1 MKHGDIRNHRTE
13 TSFAPVEIWRTTDGQ
28 AVPVVP
34 SSITQTV
41 SERYCERCGW
51 IEQKGVI
58 GALTWIAH
66 HEDHNGHDAE
76 LSTGHSSDS
85 ERRG

>member
-13 TSFAPVEIWRTTDGQ
+13 TKCAPAEIWKTTDGQ
-28 AVPVVP
+28 LIPVIP

-58 GALTWIAH
+58 GALTWIAVH
-66 HEDHNGHDAE
+66 DDHSRPTQPASDDQ
-76 LSTGHSSDS
+76 TGK
-85 ERRG
+85 